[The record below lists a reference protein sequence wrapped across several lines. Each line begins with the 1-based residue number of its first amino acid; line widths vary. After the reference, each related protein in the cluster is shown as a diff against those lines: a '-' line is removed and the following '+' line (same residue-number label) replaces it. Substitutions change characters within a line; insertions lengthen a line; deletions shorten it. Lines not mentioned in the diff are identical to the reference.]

1 MSRLYKTVKDYSKA
15 VGALPPVVLL
25 KLDLWSETLSFSDV
39 YSALPQSLRTRI
51 GEERKFIKE
60 KWKEFFQ
67 KPLFNEQPYKTFLAA
82 MGYPLAHVSTPV
94 SGYEGKIL
102 VLISPYGKEHVHANN
117 VYLTI
122 QEIEARYRPAALS
135 SGEEDKYIN
144 HVLCFYKGLSH
155 PWREGEAGTRNRY
168 VLATEENIESI
179 GGLAESIDMFGRN
192 YVSDNFVRYMIRV
205 TEGIKEELE
214 KVKLSWSKKQL
225 AQSTNWRIR

>member
-15 VGALPPVVLL
+15 VGVLPPVVLF

-39 YSALPQSLRTRI
+39 YEALPQSLKTRI

-67 KPLFNEQPYKTFLAA
+67 KPLFDEQPYKDFLVA

-102 VLISPYGKEHVHANN
+102 VLVSLYGKECVHANK

-135 SGEEDKYIN
+135 SGKEDKYIN
-144 HVLCFYKGLSH
+144 HVLSFYKGLSR
-155 PWREGEAGTRNRY
+155 PWREGEQGTRNRY
-168 VLATEENIESI
+168 ILATEENIESI

-192 YVSDNFVRYMIRV
+192 FVGDDFVRYMIRV

-214 KVKLSWSKKQL
+214 KVKLS
-225 AQSTNWRIR
+225 

>member
-15 VGALPPVVLL
+15 VGVLPPVVLF

-39 YSALPQSLRTRI
+39 YKALPQSMKTRI

-67 KPLFNEQPYKTFLAA
+67 KPLFNEQPYKDFLVA

-102 VLISPYGKEHVHANN
+102 VLVSPYGKERVHANK

-122 QEIEARYRPAALS
+122 QEIEVWYRPADLY

-144 HVLCFYKGLSH
+144 HVLSFYEGLSR
-155 PWREGEAGTRNRY
+155 PWREGEPGTLNRY
-168 VLATEENIESI
+168 ILATEENIESI
-179 GGLAESIDMFGRN
+179 GGLADSIDMFGRN
-192 YVSDNFVRYMIRV
+192 YVSDNFVRYMIRA

-225 AQSTNWRIR
+225 ARSTNEQI

>member
-1 MSRLYKTVKDYSKA
+1 VKDYSKA
-15 VGALPPVVLL
+15 VGVLPPVVLF

-39 YSALPQSLRTRI
+39 YKALPQSMKTRI

-60 KWKEFFQ
+60 KRKEFFQ
-67 KPLFNEQPYKTFLAA
+67 KPLFNEQPYKDFLVA

-102 VLISPYGKEHVHANN
+102 VLVSPYGKERVHANK

-122 QEIEARYRPAALS
+122 QEIEVWYRPADLYT
-135 SGEEDKYIN
+135 GEEDKYIN
-144 HVLCFYKGLSH
+144 RVLSFYKGLSR
-155 PWREGEAGTRNRY
+155 PWREGEPGTLNRY
-168 VLATEENIESI
+168 ILATEENIESI
-179 GGLAESIDMFGRN
+179 GGLADSIDMFGRN
-192 YVSDNFVRYMIRV
+192 YVSDNFVRYMIRA

-225 AQSTNWRIR
+225 ARSTNEQI

>member
-1 MSRLYKTVKDYSKA
+1 MSRLYKTVKDYSKV
-15 VGALPPVVLL
+15 VGVLPPVVLL
-25 KLDLWSETLSFSDV
+25 KLDLRSETLSFSDV

-102 VLISPYGKEHVHANN
+102 VLVSPYGKEHVHANK

-122 QEIEARYRPAALS
+122 REIEARYLPAKFS
-135 SGEEDKYIN
+135 TNEENNYIN
-144 HVLCFYKGLSH
+144 RVLKTYNEASR
-155 PWREGEAGTRNRY
+155 PWQEGERGRANRY
-168 VLATEENIESI
+168 ILATEENIDFTECI
-179 GGLAESIDMFGRN
+179 ARDIAEFGHRF
-192 YVSDNFVRYMIRV
+192 VSDVFVQYMVRV
-205 TEGIKEELE
+205 TEGIKEDLE

-225 AQSTNWRIR
+225 ARSTNGQI

>member
-1 MSRLYKTVKDYSKA
+1 MYRLYKTVKDYSKA
-15 VGALPPVVLL
+15 VGVLPPVVLF

-39 YSALPQSLRTRI
+39 YKALPQSMKTRI

-67 KPLFNEQPYKTFLAA
+67 KPLFNEQPYKDFLVA

-102 VLISPYGKEHVHANN
+102 VLVSPYGKERVHANK

-122 QEIEARYRPAALS
+122 QEIEVWYRPADLY

-144 HVLCFYKGLSH
+144 HVLSFYKGLSR
-155 PWREGEAGTRNRY
+155 PWREGEPGTLNRY
-168 VLATEENIESI
+168 ILATEENIESI
-179 GGLAESIDMFGRN
+179 GGLADSIDMFGRN
-192 YVSDNFVRYMIRV
+192 YVSDNFVRYMIRA

-225 AQSTNWRIR
+225 ARSTNEQI

>member
-15 VGALPPVVLL
+15 VGVLPPVVLL

-82 MGYPLAHVSTPV
+82 MGYPLAHVSPPV

-102 VLISPYGKEHVHANN
+102 VLVSPYGKEHVHANK

-122 QEIEARYRPAALS
+122 REIEAMYRPAALS
-135 SGEEDKYIN
+135 SGKEDKYIN
-144 HVLCFYKGLSH
+144 HVLYFYKGLSR
-155 PWREGEAGTRNRY
+155 PWREGEPGTRNRY
-168 VLATEENIESI
+168 ILATEENIESI
-179 GGLAESIDMFGRN
+179 GGLADSIDMFGRN
-192 YVSDNFVRYMIRV
+192 YVGDDFVRYMIRV

-225 AQSTNWRIR
+225 AQSTNWQI

>member
-15 VGALPPVVLL
+15 VGVLPPVVLL

-94 SGYEGKIL
+94 SGHEGKIL
-102 VLISPYGKEHVHANN
+102 VLVSPYGKEHVHANK

-122 QEIEARYRPAALS
+122 REIEARYLPANFS
-135 SGEEDKYIN
+135 TNEENNYIN
-144 HVLCFYKGLSH
+144 RVLKTYNEASR
-155 PWREGEAGTRNRY
+155 PWQEGERGRANRY
-168 VLATEENIESI
+168 ILATEENIDFTEYI
-179 GGLAESIDMFGRN
+179 ARDIAEFGHRF
-192 YVSDNFVRYMIRV
+192 VSDVFVQYMVRV
-205 TEGIKEELE
+205 AKGIKEDLE
-214 KVKLSWSKKQL
+214 NVKLSWSKKQL
-225 AQSTNWRIR
+225 ARSTNWQI

>member
-15 VGALPPVVLL
+15 VGVLPPVVLF

-39 YSALPQSLRTRI
+39 YKALPQSMKTRI

-67 KPLFNEQPYKTFLAA
+67 KPLFNEQPYKDFLVA

-102 VLISPYGKEHVHANN
+102 VLVSPYGKERVHANK

-122 QEIEARYRPAALS
+122 QEIEVWYRPADLY

-144 HVLCFYKGLSH
+144 HVLSFYKGLSR
-155 PWREGEAGTRNRY
+155 PWREGEPGTLNRY
-168 VLATEENIESI
+168 ILATEENIESI
-179 GGLAESIDMFGRN
+179 GGLADSIDMFGRN
-192 YVSDNFVRYMIRV
+192 YVSDNFVRFMIRA

-225 AQSTNWRIR
+225 ARSTNEQI

>member
-15 VGALPPVVLL
+15 VGVLPPVVLL
-25 KLDLWSETLSFSDV
+25 KLDLWSKTLSFSDV
-39 YSALPQSLRTRI
+39 YDALPQSLRTRI

-60 KWKEFFQ
+60 KWEEFFQ
-67 KPLFNEQPYKTFLAA
+67 KPLFNEQPYKDFLVA

-102 VLISPYGKEHVHANN
+102 VLVSPYGKEHVHGKK

-122 QEIEARYRPAALS
+122 QEIEAWYRPDSLS
-135 SGEEDKYIN
+135 SGKDDKYID
-144 HVLCFYKGLSH
+144 HVLGFYKGLSR
-155 PWREGEAGTRNRY
+155 PWCEGERGTRNRY
-168 VLATEENIESI
+168 ILATEENIESI

-192 YVSDNFVRYMIRV
+192 CVGDNFVRYMIRV

-214 KVKLSWSKKQL
+214 KVKLSWSKKTI
-225 AQSTNWRIR
+225 S

>member
-1 MSRLYKTVKDYSKA
+1 MSRLYKTVKYYSKS
-15 VGALPPVVLL
+15 VGVLPPVVLF

-39 YSALPQSLRTRI
+39 YDALPPSLQTRL
-51 GEERKFIKE
+51 GESRKFIKE
-60 KWKEFFQ
+60 KWEEFFQ

-102 VLISPYGKEHVHANN
+102 VLISPYGKEHVHANK

-144 HVLCFYKGLSH
+144 HVLSFYKVLSR
-155 PWREGEAGTRNRY
+155 PWREGEPGTRNRY
-168 VLATEENIESI
+168 ILATEENIEII
-179 GGLAESIDMFGRN
+179 GGLADCIDMFGRN
-192 YVSDNFVRYMIRV
+192 YVGDNFVRYMIRV

-225 AQSTNWRIR
+225 ARSTNEQI

>member
-15 VGALPPVVLL
+15 VGVLPPVVLF

-39 YSALPQSLRTRI
+39 YKALPQSMKTRI

-67 KPLFNEQPYKTFLAA
+67 KPLFNEQPYKDFLVA

-102 VLISPYGKEHVHANN
+102 VLVSPYGKERVHANK

-122 QEIEARYRPAALS
+122 QEIEVWYRPADLY

-144 HVLCFYKGLSH
+144 HVLSFYKGLSR
-155 PWREGEAGTRNRY
+155 PLREGEPGTLNRY
-168 VLATEENIESI
+168 ILATEENIESI
-179 GGLAESIDMFGRN
+179 GGLADSIDMFGRN
-192 YVSDNFVRYMIRV
+192 YVSDNFVRYMIRA

-225 AQSTNWRIR
+225 ARSTNEQI

>member
-15 VGALPPVVLL
+15 IGVLPPVVLF

-39 YSALPQSLRTRI
+39 YNALPQSLRTRI
-51 GEERKFIKE
+51 VVERKFIKE

-102 VLISPYGKEHVHANN
+102 VLVSPYGKERVHANT

-122 QEIEARYRPAALS
+122 QEIEARYSPAALY
-135 SGEEDKYIN
+135 SGKEDKYIN
-144 HVLCFYKGLSH
+144 HVLYFYKGLSR
-155 PWREGEAGTRNRY
+155 PWIEGEQGTQNRY
-168 VLATEENIESI
+168 VLATEENIESV
-179 GGLAESIDMFGRN
+179 GGLAESIAMFGPN
-192 YVSDNFVRYMIRV
+192 YVEDNFVRYMIRV
-205 TEGIKEELE
+205 TEGIKEDLE
-214 KVKLSWSKKQL
+214 KVKLSWSKKKL
-225 AQSTNWRIR
+225 ARSTNEQI

>member
-1 MSRLYKTVKDYSKA
+1 M
-15 VGALPPVVLL
+15 VLF

-39 YSALPQSLRTRI
+39 YDVLPQSLQTRL
-51 GEERKFIKE
+51 GESRKFIKE
-60 KWKEFFQ
+60 KWEEFFQ

-102 VLISPYGKEHVHANN
+102 VLISPYGKEHVHANK

-144 HVLCFYKGLSH
+144 RVLFFMRGYHSLGAKAKRG
-155 PWREGEAGTRNRY
+155 PE
-168 VLATEENIESI
+168 I
-179 GGLAESIDMFGRN
+179 GAF
-192 YVSDNFVRYMIRV
+192 
-205 TEGIKEELE
+205 
-214 KVKLSWSKKQL
+214 
-225 AQSTNWRIR
+225 

>member
-15 VGALPPVVLL
+15 VGVLPPVVLF

-39 YSALPQSLRTRI
+39 YKALPQSMKTRI

-67 KPLFNEQPYKTFLAA
+67 KPLFNEQPYKDFLVA

-102 VLISPYGKEHVHANN
+102 VLVSPYGKERVHANK

-122 QEIEARYRPAALS
+122 QEIEVWYRPADLY

-144 HVLCFYKGLSH
+144 HVLSFYKGLSR
-155 PWREGEAGTRNRY
+155 PWREGEPGTLNRY
-168 VLATEENIESI
+168 ILATEENIESI
-179 GGLAESIDMFGRN
+179 GGLADSIDMFGRN
-192 YVSDNFVRYMIRV
+192 YVSDNFVRYMIRA
-205 TEGIKEELE
+205 TEGIKEEIE

-225 AQSTNWRIR
+225 ARSTNEQI

>member
-15 VGALPPVVLL
+15 VGVLPPVVLF

-39 YSALPQSLRTRI
+39 YKALPQSMKTRI

-67 KPLFNEQPYKTFLAA
+67 KPLFNEQLYKDFLVA

-102 VLISPYGKEHVHANN
+102 VLVSPYGKERVHANK

-122 QEIEARYRPAALS
+122 QEIEVWYRPADLY

-144 HVLCFYKGLSH
+144 HVLSFYEGLSR
-155 PWREGEAGTRNRY
+155 PWREGEPGTLNRY
-168 VLATEENIESI
+168 ILATEENIESI
-179 GGLAESIDMFGRN
+179 GGLADSIDMFGRN
-192 YVSDNFVRYMIRV
+192 YVSDNFVRYMIRA
-205 TEGIKEELE
+205 TEGVKEELE

-225 AQSTNWRIR
+225 ARSTNEQI

>member
-1 MSRLYKTVKDYSKA
+1 MKYYSKS
-15 VGALPPVVLL
+15 VGVLPPVVLF

-39 YSALPQSLRTRI
+39 YDALPQSLQTRL
-51 GEERKFIKE
+51 GESRKFIKE
-60 KWKEFFQ
+60 KWEEFFQ

-144 HVLCFYKGLSH
+144 RVLFFFMRGYHSLGAKAKRG
-155 PWREGEAGTRNRY
+155 PEIGT
-168 VLATEENIESI
+168 
-179 GGLAESIDMFGRN
+179 F
-192 YVSDNFVRYMIRV
+192 
-205 TEGIKEELE
+205 
-214 KVKLSWSKKQL
+214 
-225 AQSTNWRIR
+225 

>member
-15 VGALPPVVLL
+15 VGVLPPVVLF

-39 YSALPQSLRTRI
+39 YDALPQSLQTRL
-51 GEERKFIKE
+51 GESRKFIKE
-60 KWKEFFQ
+60 KWEEFFQ

-102 VLISPYGKEHVHANN
+102 VLISPYGKERVHANK

-122 QEIEARYRPAALS
+122 QEIEVWYRPADLY

-144 HVLCFYKGLSH
+144 HVLSFYKGLSR
-155 PWREGEAGTRNRY
+155 PWREGEPGTLNRY
-168 VLATEENIESI
+168 ILATEENIESI
-179 GGLAESIDMFGRN
+179 GGLADSIDMFGRN
-192 YVSDNFVRYMIRV
+192 YVSDNFVRYMIRA

-225 AQSTNWRIR
+225 ARSTNEQI

>member
-15 VGALPPVVLL
+15 VGVLPPVVLF

-39 YSALPQSLRTRI
+39 YKALPQSMKTRI

-67 KPLFNEQPYKTFLAA
+67 KPLFNEQPYKDFLVA

-102 VLISPYGKEHVHANN
+102 VLVSPYGKERVHANK

-122 QEIEARYRPAALS
+122 QEIEVWYRPADLY

-144 HVLCFYKGLSH
+144 HVLSFYKGLSR
-155 PWREGEAGTRNRY
+155 PWRESEPGTLNRY
-168 VLATEENIESI
+168 ILATEENIESI
-179 GGLAESIDMFGRN
+179 GGLADSIDMFGRN
-192 YVSDNFVRYMIRV
+192 YVSDNFVRYMIRA

-225 AQSTNWRIR
+225 ARSTNEQI